1 MTKLSKENLYWA
13 WLGKISVIFSAG
25 WKFFGSSISV
35 QKIQTGWTWLESHFF
50 ALVLCQEDLSSPACK
65 WKTKWAGLYVVIF
78 LDWFQ
83 VSWWLCTWFPSSHPV
98 LFFMSWLYLL
108 LTFSKYISF
117 FLVWLKIKLFFWKI
131 LRCPLRN
138 GRDFCNFKF
147 ISSKLFVLFHS
158 MLSGANGIGNMAQC
172 SWSIQVKKKKKKNY
186 LPQHH
191 HSFPLSI
198 LPMFPMLTFFTT
210 YIFIFWR
217 T

>member
-1 MTKLSKENLYWA
+1 MSLFLFSLISRNDQTVSKENLYGA

-78 LDWFQ
+78 LDWFR

-98 LFFMSWLYLL
+98 LFHMSWLYLL

-117 FLVWLKIKLFFWKI
+117 FLVWLKIKLFFFWKI

-138 GRDFCNFKF
+138 GRDFCNLKF

-172 SWSIQVKKKKKKNY
+172 SWSIQVKKKKRKITSLNITIHF
-186 LPQHH
+186 L
-191 HSFPLSI
+191 
-198 LPMFPMLTFFTT
+198 
-210 YIFIFWR
+210 
-217 T
+217 